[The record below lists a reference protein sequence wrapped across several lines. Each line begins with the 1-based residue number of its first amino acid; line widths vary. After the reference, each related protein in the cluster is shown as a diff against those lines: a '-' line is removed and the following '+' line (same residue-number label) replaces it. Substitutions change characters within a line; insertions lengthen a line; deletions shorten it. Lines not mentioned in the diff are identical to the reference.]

1 MDHRQYLKIV
11 QKDGYKNDNEK
22 YLYFSGIAEFI
33 LAV

>member
-1 MDHRQYLKIV
+1 V

-33 LAV
+33 LAVWR